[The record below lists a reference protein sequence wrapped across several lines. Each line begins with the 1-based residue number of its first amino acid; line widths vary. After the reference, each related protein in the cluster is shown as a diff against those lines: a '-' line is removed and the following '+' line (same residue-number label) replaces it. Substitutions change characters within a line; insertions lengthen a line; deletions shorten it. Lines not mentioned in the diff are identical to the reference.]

1 MKIENIEL
9 FYLSMPE
16 ILDEADGS
24 QDALVVKVEGGGFI
38 GWGECEASP
47 LTSIANF
54 ICPKSHSAAKP
65 IKDSILGADLNNLND
80 VKKIIH
86 NVKQNSLMIAQTP
99 HTFSGIEVAILDLLS
114 KKNQSPIFEM
124 IGYKKSNQK
133 IAYASVLFGQT
144 PTETLKIASDMKSKN
159 FKAVK
164 FGWQNFGLDLKN
176 DQDHLIAAREG
187 LGKDLML
194 MIDVGAIW
202 GNNINK
208 ALSRVDILKE
218 AKVTWLEEPFYSDA
232 YFEYSELAKKSQ
244 LSLAGGES
252 CHSVESAKNMIK
264 FGKIKFIQI
273 DAGIAGGILAGKE
286 IANFAE
292 ENDIQYVNHT
302 FTSHLQLSASMQSY
316 AGLIK
321 SNLAEYPMQLKPLA
335 WDITKNH
342 IMMDNNGYIN
352 LPSEIGHG
360 MIINQDALSKYKI
373 DVEIKINKKRIF

>member
-24 QDALVVKVEGGGFI
+24 QDALIVKVEAGGFI

-65 IKDSILGADLNNLND
+65 IKDSILGADLNNLDD

-99 HTFSGIEVAILDLLS
+99 HTFSGIEVAILDLLA
-114 KKNQSPIFEM
+114 KKYQSPIYEM
-124 IGYKKSNQK
+124 IGYKKSNPR
-133 IAYASVLFGQT
+133 IAYASVLFGST
-144 PTETLKIASDMKSKN
+144 PDETLKIASDMSKKN

-164 FGWQNFGLDLKN
+164 FGWQNFGLDLNQDK
-176 DQDHLIAAREG
+176 DHLVAAREG

-202 GNNINK
+202 GNNVET
-208 ALSRVDILKE
+208 ALKRADILKE

-232 YFEYSELAKKSQ
+232 FYEYSELANKS
-244 LSLAGGES
+244 LIPLAGGES
-252 CHSVESAKNMIK
+252 CHSVESAKNMIRY
-264 FGKIKFIQI
+264 GKIKYIQV
-273 DAGIAGGILAGKE
+273 DAGIVGGILAGKD
-286 IANFAE
+286 IAEFAE
-292 ENDIQYVNHT
+292 DNDVQYVNHT
-302 FTSHLQLSASMQSY
+302 FTSHLQLSASLQSY
-316 AGLIK
+316 AGSIK
-321 SNLAEYPMQLKPLA
+321 SNLAEYPMQLKSLA
-335 WDITKNH
+335 WDLTKNH
-342 IMMDNNGYIN
+342 ILMSEDGYIN
-352 LPSEIGHG
+352 LPSDIGHG
-360 MIINQDALSKYKI
+360 IVINEEALTQYKV
-373 DVEIKINKKRIF
+373 DVEIKINEKRFF

>member
-24 QDALVVKVEGGGFI
+24 QDALIVKVEGGGMV

-65 IKDSILGADLNNLND
+65 IRDSVLNANLNNLSD

-86 NVKQNSLMIAQTP
+86 DVKQNSLMIAQTP

-114 KKNQSPIFEM
+114 KKNECPIFEM
-124 IGYKKSNQK
+124 IGYKKSNPK
-133 IAYASVLFGQT
+133 IAYASVLFGST
-144 PTETLKIASDMKSKN
+144 PDETLKIATEMKSKN

-164 FGWQNFGLDLKN
+164 FGWQNFGIELNN
-176 DQDHLIAAREG
+176 DKDHLIAAREG

-202 GNNINK
+202 GNNIDK
-208 ALSRVDILKE
+208 ALSRINILKE

-232 YFEYSELAKKSQ
+232 FQEYAELARISS
-244 LSLAGGES
+244 LPLAGGES

-264 FGKIKFIQI
+264 FGKVKFIQI
-273 DAGIAGGILAGKE
+273 DAGIAGGILAGQE

-292 ENDIQYVNHT
+292 DNEVQYVNHT
-302 FTSHLQLSASMQSY
+302 FTSHLQLSASIQSY

-335 WDITKNH
+335 WDITQNH
-342 IMMDNNGYIN
+342 IVVNDNGYIN

-360 MIINQDALSKYKI
+360 MIINEDALSKYKI